1 MTQWWLAGILFFLG
15 AAGPATAQV
24 SVSIGVPSI
33 DIGIHLPALPAL
45 TLVPGSPVYY
55 APSVDGNFFFY
66 DGMYWVY
73 QSDNWYSSSWY
84 SGPWALV
91 DPEIVPPFILQVP
104 VRYYRRP
111 PAYFHGWAASA
122 PPRWAEHWG
131 PAWAEKHR
139 GWDQGDR
146 EARSATIQGAGVE
159 RVILRG
165 IREIRDGKIA
175 ALRCCLPERSDAQT
189 ARFLEWEEVHA
200 PLDGGIAPPLVTL
213 C

>member
-1 MTQWWLAGILFFLG
+1 MKRIHKYAVPDGDTFVDAFTLQLPKGARILSVQVQDEQ
-15 AAGPATAQV
+15 GPQ
-24 SVSIGVPSI
+24 
-33 DIGIHLPALPAL
+33 
-45 TLVPGSPVYY
+45 
-55 APSVDGNFFFY
+55 
-66 DGMYWVY
+66 M
-73 QSDNWYSSSWY
+73 
-84 SGPWALV
+84 WALV